1 MTIVIH
7 GMARVQ
13 ADMLDAVLTAAA
25 LISKSSRAEPGCNR
39 YQFSQDVADP
49 TVLVLMEEWASEEAL
64 QTHLASPEFAEFA
77 ELFSRA
83 FDGTPEFVRF
93 SAHDGEPLFG

>member
-1 MTIVIH
+1 M
-7 GMARVQ
+7 
-13 ADMLDAVLTAAA
+13 
-25 LISKSSRAEPGCNR
+25 SNSSRAEPGCNR
-39 YQFSQDVADP
+39 YQFSQDVVDP

-64 QTHLASPEFAEFA
+64 QTHLASPAFAEFA
-77 ELFSRA
+77 EIFSRA